1 MHDAL
6 AKAPEKDRG
15 LQYISWPGLI
25 VIFAGLFAAEHIPY
39 ERLSAG
45 RPDYLKI
52 PLQAFSVGCY
62 MFLLFQKR
70 RRLGLYPGYTPT
82 GENPT
87 SWQAFRAKSD
97 NWAIPPFLLLGIM
110 FAAISAAALLMAI
123 VFILDHL

>member
-1 MHDAL
+1 MTPL
-6 AKAPEKDRG
+6 RKFLKKAAAWH
-15 LQYISWPGLI
+15 YISWPGL
-25 VIFAGLFAAEHIPY
+25 VAIFAGLFAAEHIPY
-39 ERLSAG
+39 ERFSTG

-52 PLQAFSVGCY
+52 LLQAFSVGCY

-87 SWQAFRAKSD
+87 RWQAFRAKSD